1 MARRARHPEWMIRD
15 GAVYSVEIRARMARI
30 VVRGFVGRKGVLEW
44 CVNDELPSGNAGS
57 KYNQNHEKHNCS
69 CPIPLMQIH
78 GTQLIAK
85 RFSDGHQMLDC

>member
-44 CVNDELPSGNAGS
+44 CVNDELPSGNA
-57 KYNQNHEKHNCS
+57 
-69 CPIPLMQIH
+69 
-78 GTQLIAK
+78 
-85 RFSDGHQMLDC
+85 